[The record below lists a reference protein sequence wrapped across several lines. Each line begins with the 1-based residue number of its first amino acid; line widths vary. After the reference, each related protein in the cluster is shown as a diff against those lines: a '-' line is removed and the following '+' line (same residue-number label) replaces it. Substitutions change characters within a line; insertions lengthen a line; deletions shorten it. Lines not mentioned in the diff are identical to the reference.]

1 MTLRQQET
9 PPSMQGRTSAATN
22 MMINLPQVGA
32 SMLAAALLGLV
43 DYRVLISA
51 MTALCLVSVVPL
63 VLRSRVAEAPVA

>member
-1 MTLRQQET
+1 
-9 PPSMQGRTSAATN
+9 MQGRTSAATN